1 MAGEVRKK
9 EWQVLKK
16 LEKKGRKRNEIKG
29 ASYLM
34 RDQENERMKE
44 RKNK

>member
-16 LEKKGRKRNEIKG
+16 LGNKGRKRKEIKG
-29 ASYLM
+29 ASYPM
-34 RDQENERMKE
+34 RDQEDERMNE
-44 RKNK
+44 

>member
-16 LEKKGRKRNEIKG
+16 LGNKGRERNEIKG
-29 ASYLM
+29 ASSHEGP
-34 RDQENERMKE
+34 RG
-44 RKNK
+44 